1 MLALIDRVAAV
12 GPPRNTAVSHT
23 LQGPVWEF
31 IQGSLRILW
40 FYGNGRIVVCSHAMA
55 KKGQKT
61 PSQDIA
67 RAARMA
73 AEYRAAGGRV
83 EVLTDDQED
92 D

>member
-1 MLALIDRVAAV
+1 MLALMDRVAAS

-31 IQGSLRILW
+31 IQGSLRVLW

-55 KKGQKT
+55 KKSQKT

-73 AEYRAAGGRV
+73 AEYHAAGGRV
-83 EVLTDDQED
+83 EVLNDDQED